1 VKFPTTTR
9 KEITMKRVSRRW
21 TIGAVLA
28 VLLSATAYKTLIPN
42 GTRPPGQGQAKSEE
56 ARQQAAQFIEYYRS
70 ITLTAEQEKVKN
82 EALTAIPA
90 PCCKG
95 YSIATCC
102 CPCNLAKAA
111 WGLSHFLIA
120 DKGYGVQR
128 VREEVQRWIGSTN
141 HGGYAGNACYI
152 EHCNQPFEK
161 DGCGGM
167 DERQVL

>member
-1 VKFPTTTR
+1 
-9 KEITMKRVSRRW
+9 MKRTSRRW
-21 TIGAVLA
+21 IFGTVLA
-28 VLLSATAYKTLIPN
+28 VLLSATAYKTLMP
-42 GTRPPGQGQAKSEE
+42 TAPPASGSDEVASEE
-56 ARQQAAQFIEYYRS
+56 ARRQAARFIDYYRS

-82 EALTAIPA
+82 EALAAIPA
-90 PCCKG
+90 PCCQG

-120 DKGYGVQR
+120 EKGYGVEE
-128 VREEVQRWIGSTN
+128 VRQEVQRWMSATN
-141 HGGYAGNACYI
+141 PGGYAGNACYVG
-152 EHCNQPFEK
+152 HCNRPFNT

>member
-1 VKFPTTTR
+1 
-9 KEITMKRVSRRW
+9 MKKTSRHW
-21 TIGAVLA
+21 AIGAALA
-28 VLLSATAYKTLIPN
+28 VLVSATAYRILTPG
-42 GTRPPGQGQAKSEE
+42 GTPPSEE
-56 ARQQAAQFIEYYRS
+56 DQMSPLQARQQAAQFIGYYRS

-90 PCCKG
+90 PCCQG

-120 DKGYGVQR
+120 RKRYGVQQ
-128 VREEVQRWIGSTN
+128 VREEVQRWISSTN
-141 HGGYAGNACYI
+141 PGGYAGNACYVG
-152 EHCNQPFEK
+152 HCNQPFNT
-161 DGCGGM
+161 DGCAGM